1 MSKPAIKVTNLW
13 QAHAAR
19 WVLQEI
25 SFEVQPGEIA
35 VLTGVNGVG
44 KTTLLTTI
52 AGMKSAVK
60 GSVSVFGHRRRVI
73 PDEERGARQCTV
85 YLPDEAWLPF
95 NMTLQ
100 EYLAA
105 AGSLFEVDTAD
116 LPDRIDALLKLFAL
130 RTSRNQ
136 SVASLSAG
144 QRKKAGL
151 ASALLADRKLLL
163 LDEPFSGGLD
173 PAGIMAVRRVLKYR
187 AEHSGQTV
195 LMTTPVTE
203 LVTELADRLL
213 VLRDGQLAHNL
224 TRAEILNSA
233 PEGAT
238 DSEWLEALVFPNAH
252 ERVDNFIEMM
262 PMV

>member
-1 MSKPAIKVTNLW
+1 MVKPAIKVTNLW
-13 QAHAAR
+13 QAHGAR
-19 WVLQEI
+19 WILRDVT
-25 SFEVQPGEIA
+25 FEVQPGEIA

-52 AGMKSAVK
+52 AGMKSAAK
-60 GSVSVFGHRRRVI
+60 GSVSVFGHLRRDD
-73 PDEERGARQCTV
+73 PDEERNARRCTV
-85 YLPDEAWLPF
+85 YLPDDAWLPP

-105 AGSLFEVDTAD
+105 AGSLFEVDAAD
-116 LPDRIDALLKLFAL
+116 LPDRIDALLSLFAL
-130 RTSRNQ
+130 AQSRNQ
-136 SVASLSAG
+136 SVSSLSAG

-151 ASALLADRKLLL
+151 ASALLADRQLLL

-173 PAGIMAVRRVLKYR
+173 PAGMMAVRRVLKYR

-213 VLRDGQLAHNL
+213 VLRDGELAYNL
-224 TRAEILNSA
+224 TRAEILNSV

-238 DSEWLEALVFPNAH
+238 VSEWLEALVFPNVH
-252 ERVDNFIEMM
+252 EQVDNFIEMM